1 MHKIYKS
8 RYIITII
15 LIITVIL
22 FLISN
27 TIYYIIQN
35 PKILQIGIKNTV
47 KVEFDDKTNISQ
59 NTTKEN
65 KNNQNKE
72 KTNSTNQTKEEKQA
86 KAENTTTKET
96 NIKEKQWYLKIPR
109 IFLEAEIAEGT
120 TTEVMNTYIG
130 HFKESAKKEGNICL
144 AAHNRGYPV
153 NYFQN
158 LKLLKKGDKIE
169 YKYQNFKKEYE
180 VTENYI
186 IKDTDWSCMEK
197 TEENEITLITCIENE
212 PEYRRCIKGIEK
224 EQTKKQVAYEDNMC
238 NARCIQ
244 SNGKI

>member
-1 MHKIYKS
+1 MHKIYTS
-8 RYIITII
+8 RYINTIS

-65 KNNQNKE
+65 ENNKNKE
-72 KTNSTNQTKEEKQA
+72 KTNSTNKTKEEKQA

-130 HFKESAKKEGNICL
+130 HFEESAKKEGNICL

-224 EQTKKQVAYEDNMC
+224 EQTK
-238 NARCIQ
+238 
-244 SNGKI
+244 SNNNESNSKLLST

>member
-1 MHKIYKS
+1 MHKIQTS
-8 RYIITII
+8 RYINTIS

-130 HFKESAKKEGNICL
+130 HFEESAKKEGNICL

-224 EQTKKQVAYEDNMC
+224 EQTK
-238 NARCIQ
+238 
-244 SNGKI
+244 SNNNESNSKLLST

>member
-1 MHKIYKS
+1 MHKIYTS
-8 RYIITII
+8 RYINTIS
-15 LIITVIL
+15 LIITVII

-27 TIYYIIQN
+27 TTYYIIQN

-65 KNNQNKE
+65 ENNKTKE

-86 KAENTTTKET
+86 KTENATTKET

-130 HFKESAKKEGNICL
+130 HFEESAKKEGNICL

-224 EQTKKQVAYEDNMC
+224 EQTK
-238 NARCIQ
+238 
-244 SNGKI
+244 SNNNESNSKLLST

>member
-1 MHKIYKS
+1 MHKNYTS
-8 RYIITII
+8 RYINTIS

-224 EQTKKQVAYEDNMC
+224 EQTK
-238 NARCIQ
+238 
-244 SNGKI
+244 SNNNESNSKLLST

>member
-1 MHKIYKS
+1 MHKIYTS
-8 RYIITII
+8 RYINTIS
-15 LIITVIL
+15 LIITVII

-65 KNNQNKE
+65 ENNKTKE

-86 KAENTTTKET
+86 KTENATTKET

-130 HFKESAKKEGNICL
+130 HFEESAKKEGNICL

-224 EQTKKQVAYEDNMC
+224 EQTK
-238 NARCIQ
+238 
-244 SNGKI
+244 SNNNESNSKLLST

>member
-1 MHKIYKS
+1 MHKIYTS
-8 RYIITII
+8 RYINTIS

-65 KNNQNKE
+65 ENNKNKE

-86 KAENTTTKET
+86 KTENATTKET

-130 HFKESAKKEGNICL
+130 HFEESAKKEGNICL

>member
-1 MHKIYKS
+1 MHKIYTS
-8 RYIITII
+8 RYINTIS

-65 KNNQNKE
+65 ENNKNKE

-130 HFKESAKKEGNICL
+130 HFEERAKKEGNICL

-158 LKLLKKGDKIE
+158 LKLLKKGDKIV

-224 EQTKKQVAYEDNMC
+224 EQTK
-238 NARCIQ
+238 
-244 SNGKI
+244 SNNNESNSKLLST

>member
-1 MHKIYKS
+1 MHKIYTS
-8 RYIITII
+8 RYINTIS

-65 KNNQNKE
+65 ENNKNKE
-72 KTNSTNQTKEEKQA
+72 KTNSTNQTKEEK

-130 HFKESAKKEGNICL
+130 HFEESAKKEGNICL

-224 EQTKKQVAYEDNMC
+224 EQTK
-238 NARCIQ
+238 
-244 SNGKI
+244 SNNNESNSKLLST

>member
-1 MHKIYKS
+1 MHKIYTS
-8 RYIITII
+8 RYINTIS

-65 KNNQNKE
+65 ENNKNKE

-86 KAENTTTKET
+86 KTENATTKET

-130 HFKESAKKEGNICL
+130 HFEESAKKEGRK
-144 AAHNRGYPV
+144 H
-153 NYFQN
+153 
-158 LKLLKKGDKIE
+158 
-169 YKYQNFKKEYE
+169 FKSS
-180 VTENYI
+180 T
-186 IKDTDWSCMEK
+186 T
-197 TEENEITLITCIENE
+197 
-212 PEYRRCIKGIEK
+212 
-224 EQTKKQVAYEDNMC
+224 
-238 NARCIQ
+238 
-244 SNGKI
+244 

>member
-1 MHKIYKS
+1 MHKIYTS
-8 RYIITII
+8 RYINTIS

-65 KNNQNKE
+65 ENNKNKE

-86 KAENTTTKET
+86 KTENATTKET

-109 IFLEAEIAEGT
+109 IFSSTQQRVSSKLFSKPKVI
-120 TTEVMNTYIG
+120 
-130 HFKESAKKEGNICL
+130 KKRRQ
-144 AAHNRGYPV
+144 NRIQIPK
-153 NYFQN
+153 FQ
-158 LKLLKKGDKIE
+158 KRI
-169 YKYQNFKKEYE
+169 
-180 VTENYI
+180 
-186 IKDTDWSCMEK
+186 
-197 TEENEITLITCIENE
+197 
-212 PEYRRCIKGIEK
+212 
-224 EQTKKQVAYEDNMC
+224 
-238 NARCIQ
+238 
-244 SNGKI
+244 

>member
-1 MHKIYKS
+1 MHKIYTR
-8 RYIITII
+8 RYINTIS
-15 LIITVIL
+15 LIITVII

-65 KNNQNKE
+65 ENNKNKE

-86 KAENTTTKET
+86 KAENATTKET

-130 HFKESAKKEGNICL
+130 HFEESAKKEGNICL

-186 IKDTDWSCMEK
+186 IKDTDWSCMEE

-224 EQTKKQVAYEDNMC
+224 EQTK
-238 NARCIQ
+238 
-244 SNGKI
+244 SNNNESNSKLLST

>member
-1 MHKIYKS
+1 MHKIYTS
-8 RYIITII
+8 RYINTIS

-72 KTNSTNQTKEEKQA
+72 KTNSTNQTKEEKQ
-86 KAENTTTKET
+86 
-96 NIKEKQWYLKIPR
+96 WYLKIPR

-130 HFKESAKKEGNICL
+130 HFEESAKKEGNICL

-224 EQTKKQVAYEDNMC
+224 EQTK
-238 NARCIQ
+238 
-244 SNGKI
+244 SNNNESNSKLLST

>member
-1 MHKIYKS
+1 MHKIYTS
-8 RYIITII
+8 RYINTIS
-15 LIITVIL
+15 LIITVII

-27 TIYYIIQN
+27 TTYYIIQN

-65 KNNQNKE
+65 ENNK
-72 KTNSTNQTKEEKQA
+72 TKEEKQA

-224 EQTKKQVAYEDNMC
+224 EQTK
-238 NARCIQ
+238 
-244 SNGKI
+244 SNNNESNSKLLST

>member
-1 MHKIYKS
+1 MHKIYTS
-8 RYIITII
+8 RYINTIS
-15 LIITVIL
+15 LIITVII

-65 KNNQNKE
+65 ENNKTRE

-86 KAENTTTKET
+86 KTENATTKET

-130 HFKESAKKEGNICL
+130 HFEESAKKEGNICL

-224 EQTKKQVAYEDNMC
+224 EQTK
-238 NARCIQ
+238 
-244 SNGKI
+244 SNNNESNSKLLST

>member
-1 MHKIYKS
+1 MHKIYTS
-8 RYIITII
+8 RYINTIS
-15 LIITVIL
+15 LIITVII

-65 KNNQNKE
+65 ENNKTKE

-86 KAENTTTKET
+86 KTENATTKET

-130 HFKESAKKEGNICL
+130 HFEESAKKEGNICL

-224 EQTKKQVAYEDNMC
+224 EQTK
-238 NARCIQ
+238 
-244 SNGKI
+244 SNNNDSNSKLLST

>member
-1 MHKIYKS
+1 
-8 RYIITII
+8 
-15 LIITVIL
+15 
-22 FLISN
+22 
-27 TIYYIIQN
+27 
-35 PKILQIGIKNTV
+35 
-47 KVEFDDKTNISQ
+47 
-59 NTTKEN
+59 
-65 KNNQNKE
+65 
-72 KTNSTNQTKEEKQA
+72 
-86 KAENTTTKET
+86 
-96 NIKEKQWYLKIPR
+96 
-109 IFLEAEIAEGT
+109 
-120 TTEVMNTYIG
+120 MNTYIG

-224 EQTKKQVAYEDNMC
+224 EQTK
-238 NARCIQ
+238 
-244 SNGKI
+244 SNNNESNSKLLST

>member
-1 MHKIYKS
+1 MHKIYTS
-8 RYIITII
+8 RYINTIS
-15 LIITVIL
+15 LIITVII

-47 KVEFDDKTNISQ
+47 KVEFDDKTNICQ
-59 NTTKEN
+59 NTTIDNEN
-65 KNNQNKE
+65 NKTKE

-86 KAENTTTKET
+86 KTENATTKET

-130 HFKESAKKEGNICL
+130 HFEESAKKEGNICL

-224 EQTKKQVAYEDNMC
+224 EQTK
-238 NARCIQ
+238 
-244 SNGKI
+244 SNNNESNSKLLST

>member
-1 MHKIYKS
+1 MHKIYTS
-8 RYIITII
+8 RYINTIS

-65 KNNQNKE
+65 ENNKNKE

-86 KAENTTTKET
+86 KTENATTKET

-224 EQTKKQVAYEDNMC
+224 EQTK
-238 NARCIQ
+238 
-244 SNGKI
+244 SNNNESNSKLLST

>member
-1 MHKIYKS
+1 MHKIYTS
-8 RYIITII
+8 RYINTIS
-15 LIITVIL
+15 LIITVII

-65 KNNQNKE
+65 EKTKE

-86 KAENTTTKET
+86 KTENATTKET

-130 HFKESAKKEGNICL
+130 HFEESAKKEGNICL

-224 EQTKKQVAYEDNMC
+224 EQTK
-238 NARCIQ
+238 
-244 SNGKI
+244 SNNNESNSKLLST